1 MDRLTSMRV
10 FVRVVDAG
18 SFARTAE
25 QLEMSAGMVTTHVA
39 SLERRLGVR
48 LLLRTTRRLSL
59 TDEGRAYYERCV
71 RILDDV
77 EEAEDAVAQSRG
89 VARGRLRVE
98 MPIAFARHW
107 LIPSLPQ
114 FLATHPELILEIGL
128 DNRVVNLVAQGYDCA
143 VRSGTMPSSS
153 MVARAIGA
161 LPWVTC
167 ASPGYLRR
175 HGTPKDPAQL
185 VEHHCIASLSSQ
197 TMQPMVWNFHKGAV
211 QRTVRVT
218 GRLGLNAMEDVAAAA
233 AAGIG
238 IARTLRKLAEPWL
251 RDGRL
256 RSVLTA
262 WTSPPQPISIIYPHG
277 RQLPTKVRV
286 FADFLAAQLRDYD
299 ARPLNERRNRRGRF
313 AMAHSRRAPGR

>member
-1 MDRLTSMRV
+1 MRV

-25 QLEMSAGMVTTHVA
+25 QLAMSPGMVTTHVA
-39 SLERRLGVR
+39 TLERRLGVR

-71 RILDDV
+71 RILDDID
-77 EEAEDAVAQSRG
+77 EAEDAAARAQG

-114 FLATHPELILEIGL
+114 FLATHPELTLEIGL
-128 DNRVVNLVAQGYDCA
+128 DNRVVDLVAQGYDCA
-143 VRSGTMPSSS
+143 VRSGTMSNSS
-153 MVARAIGA
+153 MVARTIGA

-167 ASPGYLRR
+167 ASPDYLRR

-185 VEHHCIASLSSQ
+185 VDHHCIASLSSQ
-197 TMQPMVWNFHKGAV
+197 TMQPIVWSFHRGGI

-218 GRLGLNAMEDVAAAA
+218 GRLGLNAMEDAAVAA

-238 IARTLRKLAEPWL
+238 IARTLRRLAEPWL

-256 RSVLTA
+256 RSILTG
-262 WTSPPQPISIIYPHG
+262 WTSPPQPMSVIYPHG
-277 RQLPTKVRV
+277 RQLPTKVRI
-286 FADFLAAQLRDYD
+286 FSDFLAAQLANSDRT
-299 ARPLNERRNRRGRF
+299 
-313 AMAHSRRAPGR
+313 APTQRLPKG